1 MFHKDKNGAWCDEN
15 NMDSEVEVTFC
26 SKDKGKKTCC
36 RWSAFMVNYILACK
50 SHIIFMELD
59 FKADKLR
66 IKTWI
71 ESNDGWTVTKIKLN

>member
-1 MFHKDKNGAWCDEN
+1 
-15 NMDSEVEVTFC
+15 MDSEVEVTFC

-36 RWSAFMVNYILACK
+36 RWSVFMVNYILAYK
-50 SHIIFMELD
+50 SQIIFMKLD
-59 FKADKLR
+59 FEADKLR

>member
-1 MFHKDKNGAWCDEN
+1 MCDEN

-36 RWSAFMVNYILACK
+36 RWSVFTVNYILAYK
-50 SHIIFMELD
+50 SQIIFMKLD
-59 FKADKLR
+59 FEADKLR

>member
-1 MFHKDKNGAWCDEN
+1 MCDEN

-36 RWSAFMVNYILACK
+36 RWSVFMVNYILAYK
-50 SHIIFMELD
+50 SQIIFMKLD
-59 FKADKLR
+59 FEADKLR

>member
-1 MFHKDKNGAWCDEN
+1 MCDEN

-36 RWSAFMVNYILACK
+36 RWSVFTVNYILTYK
-50 SHIIFMELD
+50 SQIIFMKLD
-59 FKADKLR
+59 FEADKLR

>member
-1 MFHKDKNGAWCDEN
+1 MCDEN

-36 RWSAFMVNYILACK
+36 RWSVFMVNYILAYK
-50 SHIIFMELD
+50 SQIIFMKLD
-59 FKADKLR
+59 FEADKLR

-71 ESNDGWTVTKIKLN
+71 ESNDGWTVTKINLN

>member
-1 MFHKDKNGAWCDEN
+1 MCDEN
-15 NMDSEVEVTFC
+15 NTDSEVEVTFC

-36 RWSAFMVNYILACK
+36 RWSVFMVNYILAYK
-50 SHIIFMELD
+50 SQIIFMKLD
-59 FKADKLR
+59 FEADKLR

>member
-1 MFHKDKNGAWCDEN
+1 MCDEK

-36 RWSAFMVNYILACK
+36 RWSVFMVNYILAYK
-50 SHIIFMELD
+50 SQIIFMKLD
-59 FKADKLR
+59 FEADKLR

>member
-1 MFHKDKNGAWCDEN
+1 MCDEK

-36 RWSAFMVNYILACK
+36 RWSVFTVNYILAYK
-50 SHIIFMELD
+50 SQIIFMKLD
-59 FKADKLR
+59 FEADKLR

>member
-1 MFHKDKNGAWCDEN
+1 MCDEN

-36 RWSAFMVNYILACK
+36 RWSVFMVNYILAYK
-50 SHIIFMELD
+50 SQIIFMKLD
-59 FKADKLR
+59 FEADKLR

-71 ESNDGWTVTKIKLN
+71 ESNAGWTVTKINLN